1 MDAVPGKHGQH
12 GHESGVWLMLTG
24 LAYVC
29 VAAAEG
35 EASYQITN
43 EGIVDYK
50 D

>member
-1 MDAVPGKHGQH
+1 MQVTL
-12 GHESGVWLMLTG
+12 SLTC
-24 LAYVC
+24 VF

-43 EGIVDYK
+43 DGIVDYK